1 MNNPFRK
8 IPQVSKLI
16 EAFKGEYPEEYIKR
30 AAREVTE
37 KFRKD
42 IREGRRRDVE
52 GIYEEVRKRIED
64 MMKTKLRRVINAT
77 GIVINTNLGRAP
89 LNTEVLEFI
98 TTVAKGYSNL
108 EYDLE
113 EGRRG
118 SRNTHVEDYLKELT
132 GAESALVV
140 NNNAGAVFLVLNTLA
155 KGREVIISRGEL
167 VEIGGG
173 FRIPDIMRAS
183 GAVLIEVGTTNR
195 TRLSDYESVIN
206 ENTAL
211 LMKVHRSNFY
221 MEGFVEEVSPGELS
235 ELGKRYGIP
244 TYYDAGSGL
253 LVDPKTLGIPSR
265 EPSFKECVSA
275 GIDVVSGS
283 GDKLLGGPQAGI
295 IVGRKAY
302 LEGIK
307 KNPMARALRIDKLT
321 LAGLEMTLRL
331 FIEGRY
337 RDIPVVRMLTEGE
350 EILKKRAKRLLRL
363 LRNVE
368 GLETE
373 ILRDIARP
381 GGGSLPELELPTYCV
396 AVKHRDLSVEEISKR
411 LRSTDPPVIG
421 RIKEDKLLLD
431 MRTVFDRELKE
442 IEKAIISIL

>member
-1 MNNPFRK
+1 MNNLFRK

-16 EAFKGEYPEEYIKR
+16 ETFKDKYPEEYIKR

-37 KFRKD
+37 RFRKE
-42 IREGRRRDVE
+42 IRERKRTDVE
-52 GIYEEVRKRIED
+52 DIYEEVRKRIED
-64 MMKTKLRRVINAT
+64 LMKTKLRRVINAT

-89 LNTEVLEFI
+89 LNPEVLEFI
-98 TTVAKGYSNL
+98 TAIGAGYSNL

-113 EGRRG
+113 EGGRG
-118 SRNTHVEDYLKELT
+118 SRNAHVEDYLKELT

-140 NNNAGAVFLVLNTLA
+140 NNNAGAVFLVLNTFA
-155 KGREVIISRGEL
+155 NGKEVVISRGEL
-167 VEIGGG
+167 VEIGGS

-183 GAVLIEVGTTNR
+183 GAILREVGTTNK
-195 TRLSDYESVIN
+195 TRLSDYEGAIN
-206 ENTAL
+206 ESTAL

-221 MEGFVEEVSPGELS
+221 MEGFVDEVDPKELS
-235 ELGKRYGIP
+235 GLGRRYKIP

-253 LVDPKTLGIPSR
+253 LMDPEALGIPSR
-265 EPSFKECVSA
+265 EPSFKECILA

-295 IVGRKAY
+295 IVGRRAY

-331 FIEGRY
+331 YLEGRY
-337 RDIPVVRMLTEGE
+337 GEIPVVRMLSEGE
-350 EILKKRAKRLLRL
+350 EILKRRAKKLFRLLKNL
-363 LRNVE
+363 E
-368 GLETE
+368 GFETE
-373 ILRDIARP
+373 IVKDIAKP

-396 AVKHRDLSVEEISKR
+396 AVRHKDLSVEELSKR
-411 LRSTDPPVIG
+411 LRSADPPVIG
-421 RIKEDKLLLD
+421 RIREDKLLLD
-431 MRTVFDRELKE
+431 MRTVSDKELE
-442 IEKAIISIL
+442 DIRKALISAL